1 MRRSLVRALPLVPMF
16 ALVLS
21 AQHGSTTQTNP
32 FLTPE
37 DREAGAML
45 FKNQCAACHG
55 PNGTGGA
62 AGPNLTGALRRKDT
76 DESLFQIVA
85 KGIPGTPMPAF
96 AGNARQ
102 IWQLVTYVRSL
113 SVGKSAV
120 ASKGDAARGA
130 RLFASSGCG
139 NCHSIFGQ
147 GSGSGPDLSEVAR
160 YRTLGQLQR
169 SLLDPGEDIDSDYWV
184 LRART
189 HSGQQISGV
198 RLNEDTFSFQYLQN
212 GRLRS
217 VLKQDLVESE
227 VVRTSPMP
235 SYRDKLS
242 NGEIADIIAYLG
254 AYLGS
259 GGR

>member
-1 MRRSLVRALPLVPMF
+1 MCRSLMRVIPAVASF
-16 ALVLS
+16 AFVLS

-32 FLTPE
+32 FIAPE
-37 DREAGAML
+37 DREAGAIL

-62 AGPNLTGALRRKDT
+62 AGPNLTGALRRRDT

-113 SVGKSAV
+113 SVGKSGI
-120 ASKGDAARGA
+120 ASKGDATRGA
-130 RLFASSGCG
+130 RLFVSSGCA

-147 GSGSGPDLSEVAR
+147 GSSAGPDLSEVAR

-169 SLLDPGEDIDSDYWV
+169 SILDPGEDIDSDYWM

-189 HSGQQISGV
+189 RSGQLVSGV
-198 RLNEDTFSFQYLQN
+198 RLNEDTFSFQYLEN

-217 VLKQDLVESE
+217 VLKRDLVQSE

-242 NGEIADIIAYLG
+242 SAEIADVIAYLG
-254 AYLGS
+254 SAL
-259 GGR
+259 R